1 MSVTRLRREDRVTGG
16 DEKYGR
22 LRTNL
27 QNLIDAG
34 HPYAKRMAE
43 RGIRPE
49 HIKDYADLALL
60 PTTTK
65 YDILNNYP
73 KGWFARRDRD
83 IVRIHASSGVTG
95 KPVFVAYTAGDI
107 RMWSENVAWCM
118 GLSGVNE
125 NDTVHVAFGY
135 GLFTGGFGA
144 HDGAGLLG
152 AMVVPMSG
160 GHTDRQISIMKDLGA
175 TVLACTPSYA
185 LRIAEALDEHG
196 RDGLSLRLG
205 FFGAEAWSDELRS
218 SLEERLGL
226 KALDMYGLSEAMGP
240 GVSVECR
247 RQDGLHI
254 SDDFIAEVLDP
265 DTLERVDY
273 GREGELVVTA
283 WNKEA
288 FPVIRYRTR
297 DLTSLMDSPCLC
309 GEPTPRMARVR
320 GRSDDMLIL
329 KGVNVFPTQ
338 IETAV
343 CGVPGLTPHF
353 QITVWRERGIQKIN
367 VVCERASD
375 TTPDDVGKI
384 QDELSNSIKRN
395 IGVTFPFEIAE
406 PGAIPRSYDKA
417 VRILKR

>member
-1 MSVTRLRREDRVTGG
+1 MTRLRRGEILTGD

-22 LRTNL
+22 LRILL
-27 QNLIDAG
+27 QNLIDTR

-43 RGIRPE
+43 RGIRAE
-49 HIKDYADLALL
+49 HIKDYADLAVL

-73 KGWFARRDRD
+73 KGWFAREDRE
-83 IVRIHASSGVTG
+83 IVRIQASSGVTG
-95 KPVFVAYTAGDI
+95 KPAFAAYTAGDI
-107 RMWSENVAWCM
+107 RMWSENMAWCM

-125 NDTVHVAFGY
+125 NDVVHVAFGY

-144 HDGAGLLG
+144 HHGAGLLG

-160 GHTDRQISIMKDLGA
+160 GHTDRQVSIMKDLGA

-185 LRIAEALDEHG
+185 LRIGEVLDEHG

-205 FFGAEAWSDELRS
+205 FFGAEAWSDELRH

-240 GVSVECR
+240 GVSVECQ

-254 SDDFIAEVLDP
+254 SDDFIAETVDP

-273 GREGELVVTA
+273 GCVGELVVTA

-297 DLTSLMDSPCLC
+297 DLTSLINAPCPC
-309 GEPTPRMARVR
+309 GEPTPRMTRVP
-320 GRSDDMLIL
+320 GRSDDILIL

-343 CGVPGLTPHF
+343 CTVPGLTPHF
-353 QITVWRERGIQKIN
+353 QITVWRERGLQKIN
-367 VVCERASD
+367 VVCERSPD
-375 TTPDDVGKI
+375 TTSDDIARI
-384 QDELSNSIKRN
+384 QDELSESIKRN

>member
-1 MSVTRLRREDRVTGG
+1 MTMTRLRREDGLTDDG
-16 DEKYGR
+16 EKYGC
-22 LRTNL
+22 LRAIL
-27 QNLIDAG
+27 QDLIDAG

-43 RGIRPE
+43 RGVRPE
-49 HIKDYADLALL
+49 HIKNYADLSIL

-73 KGWFARRDRD
+73 KGWFARDDSD
-83 IVRIHASSGVTG
+83 IVRIQASSGVTG
-95 KPVFVAYTAGDI
+95 KPAFVAYTAGDI
-107 RMWSENVAWCM
+107 RMWGENMAWCM

-125 NDTVHVAFGY
+125 NDIVHVAFGY

-185 LRIAEALDEHG
+185 IRIAEALDGHG
-196 RDGLSLRLG
+196 RGGLSLRLG
-205 FFGAEAWSDELRS
+205 FFGAETWSEELRRS
-218 SLEERLGL
+218 IEERLGL

-254 SDDFIAEVLDP
+254 SDDFIAEVVDP

-273 GREGELVVTA
+273 GQVGELVITA

-288 FPVIRYRTR
+288 FPVVRYRTR
-297 DLTSLMDSPCLC
+297 DLTSLIDIPCPC
-309 GEPTPRMARVR
+309 GEPTPRM
-320 GRSDDMLIL
+320 
-329 KGVNVFPTQ
+329 
-338 IETAV
+338 TA
-343 CGVPGLTPHF
+343 CPA
-353 QITVWRERGIQKIN
+353 E
-367 VVCERASD
+367 A
-375 TTPDDVGKI
+375 TTC
-384 QDELSNSIKRN
+384 
-395 IGVTFPFEIAE
+395 
-406 PGAIPRSYDKA
+406 
-417 VRILKR
+417 

>member
-1 MSVTRLRREDRVTGG
+1 MTMTRLRREEGLTGG

-22 LRTNL
+22 LRALL
-27 QNLIDAG
+27 QNLIDTG

-43 RGIRPE
+43 RGVRPE
-49 HIKDYADLALL
+49 HINGYADLALL

-73 KGWFARRDRD
+73 KGWFAREDRD
-83 IVRIHASSGVTG
+83 IVRIQASSGVTG
-95 KPVFVAYTAGDI
+95 KPAFVAYTAGDI
-107 RMWSENVAWCM
+107 KMWSENMAWCM

-125 NDTVHVAFGY
+125 NDVVHVAFGY

-160 GHTDRQISIMKDLGA
+160 GHTDRQVSIMKDLGA

-196 RDGLSLRLG
+196 RGGLSLRLG

-226 KALDMYGLSEAMGP
+226 KALDMCGLSEAMGP
-240 GVSVECR
+240 GVSVECPR
-247 RQDGLHI
+247 RDGLHI
-254 SDDFIAEVLDP
+254 SDDFIAEVVDP
-265 DTLERVDY
+265 DTLERVDD
-273 GREGELVVTA
+273 GRVGELVVTA

-297 DLTSLMDSPCLC
+297 DLTSLIDGPCPC

-353 QITVWRERGIQKIN
+353 QITVWREGGLQKIN
-367 VVCERASD
+367 VVCERAPD
-375 TTPDDVGKI
+375 TAPDDVGRI
-384 QDELSNSIKRN
+384 REELSNSIKRN

-406 PGAIPRSYDKA
+406 PGTIPRSYDKA
-417 VRILKR
+417 VRILKK